1 MFSQMSFH
9 CDGIIIFKKYKNEGF
24 LSIYCCSSWS
34 WSLDAPTRKK
44 LTAVRYNRSER
55 IELIIRMFSFFHDDP
70 AVASFWNDVVPNYD
84 DNQLY
89 CGGLG
94 PQIGNDYKCGVC
106 GDNYAD
112 ARPRANELGGKYGS
126 SGIIPRTYS
135 TGGIMNVEVQI
146 TTHHQG
152 NTVILFELSN

>member
-1 MFSQMSFH
+1 M
-9 CDGIIIFKKYKNEGF
+9 YKSYVQYYTD
-24 LSIYCCSSWS
+24 L
-34 WSLDAPTRKK
+34 R
-44 LTAVRYNRSER
+44 
-55 IELIIRMFSFFHDDP
+55 FFHDDP
-70 AVASFWNDVVPNYD
+70 AVSPFWDMVVPNYD

-106 GDNYAD
+106 GDNYKD
-112 ARPRANELGGKYGS
+112 ARPRPNELGGKYGM

-135 TGGIMNVEVQI
+135 TGEVMDVEVQI

-152 NTVILFELSN
+152 IIKLSDFTVILRYHL